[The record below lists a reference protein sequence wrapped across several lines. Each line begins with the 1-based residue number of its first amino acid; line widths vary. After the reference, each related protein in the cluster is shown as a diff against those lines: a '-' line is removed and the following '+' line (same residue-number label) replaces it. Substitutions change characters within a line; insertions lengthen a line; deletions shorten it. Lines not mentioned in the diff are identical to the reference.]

1 MTLTDMKLLKRNK
14 EELKKEM
21 PSVEIERDRWP
32 YGLQLRFESE
42 QVNKLPYLKNMKI
55 GEKVSVSGIGEVTS
69 IRMNEKKG
77 GKEDYTV
84 EVQIQKI
91 GCEGMDKKSES
102 MGEAMKRYQKSNSM
116 E

>member
-1 MTLTDMKLLKRNK
+1 MKLTDMKLVKKNK
-14 EELKKEM
+14 DETIAKQPTMEEH
-21 PSVEIERDRWP
+21 DQWP

-77 GKEDYTV
+77 AKEDYTV

-102 MGEAMKRYQKSNSM
+102 MGEAMKRYQKSNST

>member
-1 MTLTDMKLLKRNK
+1 MKLTDMKLPKK
-14 EELKKEM
+14 TKAELTEPKQ
-21 PSVEIERDRWP
+21 SSDVEQDRWP